1 MKNFIIISVS
11 LVLVLISGCSQTSSK
26 GSKDF
31 MEIVGDKSVSKIEVI
46 DGRNG
51 NRHTITEKDKIQQF
65 IQLLNEKEYKE
76 MENHEK
82 TKGYI
87 YKAVLSSNN
96 KEFNITFLDNEIK
109 INDTYYS
116 LKKPIGEKDIS
127 SLIKED

>member
-1 MKNFIIISVS
+1 MKNFIMISIS
-11 LVLVLISGCSQTSSK
+11 LILLISDCSQTSSK

-31 MEIVGDKSVSKIEVI
+31 IEIGDKSVSKIEVI

-51 NRHTITEKDKIQQF
+51 NRHTITEKDKIQHF

-116 LKKPIGEKDIS
+116 LNNPLGKKIYQV
-127 SLIKED
+127 